1 MPVRVAG
8 TGSGSAATSL
18 MARPDSPIAGPSTP
32 PLPASELDSGI
43 GRTSGPA
50 SDAPESSRAPWLR
63 PHWQGNRDRAGAFRI
78 EVQVRYRGSLALII
92 AAAALTE
99 AASGNFKLKPE
110 VFVVSAKQR
119 LGATRGMTPGRCG
132 VHGRAGAQ
140 LARCRSGPLT
150 PLRLP
155 LAGESDGLRQK
166 T

>member
-1 MPVRVAG
+1 VPVRVAG

-63 PHWQGNRDRAGAFRI
+63 PHWQGNHDRAGAFRI

-99 AASGNFKLKPE
+99 AASGNLKPE

-155 LAGESDGLRQK
+155 LAGQSDGLRQK